1 MLLERD
7 FLDLISGALIIKT
20 FLILF
25 LIFYSFFSLI
35 VFRQIQ
41 LMAKS
46 LPVSLSPTLKFVA
59 IVQIGASLAL
69 LFGAMGVF

>member
-1 MLLERD
+1 MLFENGL
-7 FLDLISGALIIKT
+7 LIDPAFIIKT

-25 LIFYSFFSLI
+25 LIFYSIFSLI

-46 LPVSLSPTLKFVA
+46 LPVSLSPVLKFVA
-59 IVQIGASLAL
+59 IVQIGVSGAL
-69 LFGAMGVF
+69 LFITIGVF